1 MRPKA
6 PNPLTDNGLR
16 ANCGCRVLIRDRTGW
31 DFLVEFGL
39 SQTEVGTEVVLLV
52 KVNGDHVPRPIGR
65 GHSSV
70 VHGHSSV
77 VDGHLSVVD
86 GHLSVA
92 TDIRLLSTDICLL
105 STDICLLST
114 DKWLMSTDRSL
125 ESVAASPLSADQG
138 AGFTLSPFAA
148 RPHRR

>member
-52 KVNGDHVPRPIGR
+52 KVNGDHVQRPIGR
-65 GHSSV
+65 GHSSVVHGHSSV

-77 VDGHLSVVD
+77 VDGHLSVVH
-86 GHLSVA
+86 GHLSVVDGQMA
-92 TDIRLLSTDICLL
+92 DVHGPEPRVGGRKPVVGGPRGGFHAITL
-105 STDICLLST
+105 
-114 DKWLMSTDRSL
+114 RSA
-125 ESVAASPLSADQG
+125 AASEVTGVVSQA
-138 AGFTLSPFAA
+138 F
-148 RPHRR
+148 RV